1 MSMIATLAQASK
13 DLLMMSESDCPF
25 EPLEWQMQLDRG
37 LGEKELLQYLKYP
50 ENTQVET
57 VSLDDF
63 FGQACMEQ
71 EWHTQTEKE
80 TAKKF
85 QSLVETL
92 KRELSQL
99 QIFRLN
105 KTPTNIEV
113 YILGQTTT
121 GEVAGLKTELV
132 ET

>member
-1 MSMIATLAQASK
+1 MADAARQRT
-13 DLLMMSESDCPF
+13 
-25 EPLEWQMQLDRG
+25 G
-37 LGEKELLQYLKYP
+37 KERITQHFNYP
-50 ENTQVET
+50 ETTQVET
-57 VSLDDF
+57 VSIDDF
-63 FGQACMEQ
+63 FDQACIEQ
-71 EWHTQTEKE
+71 EWHTRTEKE
-80 TAKKF
+80 TVKKF

-99 QIFRLN
+99 QVFRLH
-105 KTPTNIEV
+105 KTPNNIEV

>member
-1 MSMIATLAQASK
+1 MIATLAQASK

-25 EPLEWQMQLDRG
+25 EPLEWQMQPNKRLEED
-37 LGEKELLQYLKYP
+37 LLQHFNYA

-57 VSLDDF
+57 VSIDDF
-63 FGQACMEQ
+63 FGQACIEQ

-80 TAKKF
+80 TVKKF

-99 QIFRLN
+99 QVFRLH
-105 KTPTNIEV
+105 KTSTNIEV
-113 YILGQTTT
+113 YILGQTIT

>member
-13 DLLMMSESDCPF
+13 NLLMMSESDNPF
-25 EPLEWQMQLDRG
+25 EPLEWQMQPNRRLEED
-37 LGEKELLQYLKYP
+37 LLQHFNYP

-57 VSLDDF
+57 VSIDDF
-63 FGQACMEQ
+63 FRQACTEQ

-99 QIFRLN
+99 QVFRLH
-105 KTPTNIEV
+105 KTSTNIEV
-113 YILGQTTT
+113 YILGQTTN